1 MGNREKKSTFFGGA
15 AILAVG
21 IAIVK
26 LIGAL
31 YKIPLGNILDD
42 EGFGHFNNAYIIY
55 NLLLMVST
63 AGLPVALS
71 KSISEANALGRRN
84 QVHRTFN
91 VALVTF
97 VVLGAVSFAVMF
109 LLAQPLADLQ
119 GDGMAVHAV
128 QAIAPACFFVCVLST
143 FRGYAQG
150 HSNMVPTAVSQIIEA
165 LGKLVIGLALAWAL
179 VRAGASSA
187 DAAAGAIFGVTC
199 GAGICLIYLIV
210 EHVHGRRSETGRLTD
225 TPEGHGEILKKLL
238 VIAVP
243 ITLCASVTPI
253 TSWLDTAQVQN
264 ILRDTMN
271 AQSAQWYHDMELTD
285 PVVAAYGAYQKAIT
299 IYNLPSSFMVAIT
312 ASVIPA
318 ISACRARRDFRGAG
332 RIAESSMRIG
342 MLLALYNLPSS
353 FMVAITASVIPAIS
367 ACRARRD
374 FRGAGRIAE
383 SSMRIGM
390 LLALPAG
397 IGLTVLS
404 SPVMHLLYPATD
416 HAIADPSMM
425 LLGIASIFV
434 CIMLVCN
441 SVLQASGFVN
451 LPIFIMV
458 AGCAAKLIVNSFM
471 VRSMGAVGAAVGTL
485 VCYIIVAVLELLLI
499 KRVIPAAPSYTRVFA
514 KPMAAAGLM
523 GVAVWAVY
531 GLLSRLLDGGILATL
546 GGIGAGVVVYAVL
559 VVALKVLS
567 REDLALMPKGDK
579 IARLLRL

>member
-271 AQSAQWYHDMELTD
+271 AQSAQWYHDMGLTD

-299 IYNLPSSFMVAIT
+299 I
-312 ASVIPA
+312 
-318 ISACRARRDFRGAG
+318 
-332 RIAESSMRIG
+332 
-342 MLLALYNLPSS
+342 YNLPSS

>member
-1 MGNREKKSTFFGGA
+1 MGNRVQKSTFFGGA

-42 EGFGHFNNAYIIY
+42 EGFGHFNNAYVIY
-55 NLLLMVST
+55 NLLLMIST

-71 KSISEANALGRRN
+71 KSISEANTLGRRN
-84 QVHRTFN
+84 QVHRIFN

-97 VVLGAVSFAVMF
+97 FVLGTISFAVMF
-109 LLAQPLADLQ
+109 ALAQPLADLQ
-119 GDGMAVHAV
+119 GDGAAV
-128 QAIAPACFFVCVLST
+128 QAVRAIAPACFFVCVLST

-150 HSNMVPTAVSQIIEA
+150 HGNMVPTAVSQIIEA
-165 LGKLVIGLALAWAL
+165 LGKLVIGLALSWVL

-210 EHVHGRRSETGRLTD
+210 EHVHRRRSEPGRPTD
-225 TPEGHGEILKKLL
+225 VPEPPGTILKRLL

-264 ILRDTMN
+264 ILRDVMN
-271 AQSAQWYHDMELTD
+271 AQPAQWYEAQKLLDPDVVD

-318 ISACRARRDFRGAG
+318 ISACRARRDYQGAG
-332 RIAESSMRIG
+332 RIAESSMR
-342 MLLALYNLPSS
+342 M
-353 FMVAITASVIPAIS
+353 
-367 ACRARRD
+367 
-374 FRGAGRIAE
+374 
-383 SSMRIGM
+383 GM

-397 IGLTVLS
+397 VGLAVLS
-404 SPVMHLLYPATD
+404 SPIMYLLYADSD

-425 LLGIASIFV
+425 ILGIASIFV
-434 CIMLVCN
+434 CVMLVCN

-451 LPIFIMV
+451 LPIFIMI
-458 AGCAAKLIVNSFM
+458 AGCAAKLIVNNFM
-471 VRSMGAVGAAVGTL
+471 VRQMGAVGAAVGTL
-485 VCYIIVAVLELLLI
+485 VCYVIVAVLELLLI
-499 KRVIPAAPSYTRVFA
+499 KRVIPAPPRYTQVFA
-514 KPMAAAGLM
+514 KPMVAAGVM
-523 GVAVWAVY
+523 GMAVWAAY
-531 GLLSRLLDGGILATL
+531 GLVSRLFGNTL
-546 GGIGAGVVVYAVL
+546 STLIAIAAGVAVYAVL
-559 VVALKVLS
+559 VVVLKAIS

-579 IARLLRL
+579 IAKLLRL

>member
-15 AILAVG
+15 AILAAG

-42 EGFGHFNNAYIIY
+42 EGFGHFNNAYVIY

-71 KSISEANALGRRN
+71 KSISEASTLGRRN
-84 QVHRTFN
+84 QVHRIFN

-97 VVLGAVSFAVMF
+97 FVLGTISFAVMF
-109 LLAQPLADLQ
+109 ALAQPLADLQ
-119 GDGMAVHAV
+119 GDGAAV
-128 QAIAPACFFVCVLST
+128 QAVRAIAPACFFVCVLST

-150 HSNMVPTAVSQIIEA
+150 HGNMVPTAVSQIIEA
-165 LGKLVIGLALAWAL
+165 LGKLTIGLALAWLL

-210 EHVHGRRSETGRLTD
+210 DHIHRRRSEPGRPTD
-225 TPEGHGEILKKLL
+225 VPEAPGTIFKRLL

-264 ILRDTMN
+264 ILRDVMN
-271 AQSAQWYHDMELTD
+271 AQPAQWYEAQKLLDPDVVD

-318 ISACRARRDFRGAG
+318 ISACKARRDGKGAG
-332 RIAESSMRIG
+332 RIAESSMR
-342 MLLALYNLPSS
+342 
-353 FMVAITASVIPAIS
+353 V
-367 ACRARRD
+367 
-374 FRGAGRIAE
+374 
-383 SSMRIGM
+383 GM

-397 IGLTVLS
+397 VGLAVLS
-404 SPVMHLLYPATD
+404 SPIMYLLYADSD
-416 HAIADPSMM
+416 HAIADPSMV
-425 LLGIASIFV
+425 LLGAASVFV

-451 LPIFIMV
+451 LPIFIMI
-458 AGCAAKLIVNSFM
+458 AGCAAKLIVNNFM
-471 VRSMGAVGAAVGTL
+471 VRQMGAVGAAVGTL
-485 VCYIIVAVLELLLI
+485 VCYVIVAVLELLLI
-499 KRVIPAAPSYTRVFA
+499 KRVIPAPPRYTQVFA
-514 KPMAAAGLM
+514 KPMVAAGVM
-523 GVAVWAVY
+523 GMAVWAAY
-531 GLLSRLLDGGILATL
+531 GLVSRLFGNTL
-546 GGIGAGVVVYAVL
+546 STLIAIAAGVAVYAVL
-559 VVALKVLS
+559 VVVLKAIS

-579 IARLLRL
+579 IAKLLRL

>member
-342 MLLALYNLPSS
+342 MLLAL
-353 FMVAITASVIPAIS
+353 
-367 ACRARRD
+367 
-374 FRGAGRIAE
+374 
-383 SSMRIGM
+383 
-390 LLALPAG
+390 PAG

-471 VRSMGAVGAAVGTL
+471 VRSMGAVGAAVGPL

>member
-1 MGNREKKSTFFGGA
+1 MGNREQKSTFFGGA

-42 EGFGHFNNAYIIY
+42 EGFGHFNNAYVIY

-71 KSISEANALGRRN
+71 KSISEASTLGRRN
-84 QVHRTFN
+84 QVHRIFN

-97 VVLGAVSFAVMF
+97 FVLGTISFAVMF
-109 LLAQPLADLQ
+109 ALAQPLADLQ
-119 GDGMAVHAV
+119 GDGAAV
-128 QAIAPACFFVCVLST
+128 QAVRAIAPACFFVCVLST

-150 HSNMVPTAVSQIIEA
+150 HGNMVPTAVSQIIEA
-165 LGKLVIGLALAWAL
+165 LGKLIIGLALSWVL

-210 EHVHGRRSETGRLTD
+210 EHIHRRRSEPGRPTD
-225 TPEGHGEILKKLL
+225 VPEPPGTILKRLL

-264 ILRDTMN
+264 ILRDVMN
-271 AQSAQWYHDMELTD
+271 AQPAQWYEAQKLLDPDVVD

-318 ISACRARRDFRGAG
+318 ISACRARRDFQGAG
-332 RIAESSMRIG
+332 RIAESSMR
-342 MLLALYNLPSS
+342 
-353 FMVAITASVIPAIS
+353 V
-367 ACRARRD
+367 
-374 FRGAGRIAE
+374 
-383 SSMRIGM
+383 GM

-397 IGLTVLS
+397 IGLAVLS
-404 SPVMHLLYPATD
+404 SPIMYLLYADSD

-425 LLGIASIFV
+425 ILGIASIFV
-434 CIMLVCN
+434 CVMLVCN

-451 LPIFIMV
+451 LPIFIMI
-458 AGCAAKLIVNSFM
+458 AGCAAKLIVNNFM
-471 VRSMGAVGAAVGTL
+471 VRQMGAVGAAVGTL
-485 VCYIIVAVLELLLI
+485 VCYVIVAVLELLLI
-499 KRVIPAAPSYTRVFA
+499 KRVIPAPPRYTQVFA
-514 KPMAAAGLM
+514 KPMVAAGVM
-523 GVAVWAVY
+523 GMAVWAAY
-531 GLLSRLLDGGILATL
+531 GLVSRLFGNTL
-546 GGIGAGVVVYAVL
+546 STLIAIAAGVAVYAVL
-559 VVALKVLS
+559 VVVLKAIS

-579 IARLLRL
+579 IAKLLRL

>member
-1 MGNREKKSTFFGGA
+1 MGNREQKSTFFGGA

-42 EGFGHFNNAYIIY
+42 EGFGHFNNAYVIY

-71 KSISEANALGRRN
+71 KSISEASTLGRRN
-84 QVHRTFN
+84 QVHRIFN

-97 VVLGAVSFAVMF
+97 FVLGTISFAVMF
-109 LLAQPLADLQ
+109 ALAQPLADLQ
-119 GDGMAVHAV
+119 GDGAAV
-128 QAIAPACFFVCVLST
+128 QAVRAIAPACFFVCVLST

-150 HSNMVPTAVSQIIEA
+150 HGNMVPTAVSQIIEA
-165 LGKLVIGLALAWAL
+165 LGKLIIGLALSWVL

-210 EHVHGRRSETGRLTD
+210 EHVHRRRSEPGRPTD
-225 TPEGHGEILKKLL
+225 VPEPPGTILKRLL

-264 ILRDTMN
+264 ILRDVMN
-271 AQSAQWYHDMELTD
+271 AQPAQWYEAQKLLDPDVVD

-318 ISACRARRDFRGAG
+318 ISACRARRDYQGAG
-332 RIAESSMRIG
+332 RIAESSMR
-342 MLLALYNLPSS
+342 M
-353 FMVAITASVIPAIS
+353 
-367 ACRARRD
+367 
-374 FRGAGRIAE
+374 
-383 SSMRIGM
+383 GM

-397 IGLTVLS
+397 VGLAVLS
-404 SPVMHLLYPATD
+404 SPIMYLLYADSD

-425 LLGIASIFV
+425 ILGIASIFV
-434 CIMLVCN
+434 CVMLVCN

-451 LPIFIMV
+451 LPIFIMI
-458 AGCAAKLIVNSFM
+458 AGCAAKLIVNNFM
-471 VRSMGAVGAAVGTL
+471 VRQMGAVGAAVGTL
-485 VCYIIVAVLELLLI
+485 VCYVIVAVLELLLI
-499 KRVIPAAPSYTRVFA
+499 KRVIPAPPRYTQVFA
-514 KPMAAAGLM
+514 KPMVAAGVM
-523 GVAVWAVY
+523 GMAVWAAY
-531 GLLSRLLDGGILATL
+531 GLVSRLFGNTL
-546 GGIGAGVVVYAVL
+546 STLIAIAAGVAVYAVL
-559 VVALKVLS
+559 VVVLKAIS

-579 IARLLRL
+579 IAKLLRL

>member
-1 MGNREKKSTFFGGA
+1 MGKHEKKSTFFGGA
-15 AILAVG
+15 AILAAG

-42 EGFGHFNNAYIIY
+42 EGFGHFNNAYVIY

-71 KSISEANALGRRN
+71 KSISEASTLGKRN
-84 QVHRTFN
+84 QVHRTFS
-91 VALVTF
+91 VALAAF
-97 VVLGAVSFAVMF
+97 FVLGTISFAVMF
-109 LLAQPLADLQ
+109 ALAQPLADLQ
-119 GDGMAVHAV
+119 GDGAAV
-128 QAIAPACFFVCVLST
+128 QAVRAIAPACFFVCVLST

-150 HSNMVPTAVSQIIEA
+150 HANMVPTAVSQIIEA
-165 LGKLVIGLALAWAL
+165 LGKLTIGLALAWLL

-210 EHVHGRRSETGRLTD
+210 DHIHRRRSEPVRPTD
-225 TPEGHGEILKKLL
+225 VPEAPGAILKRLL

-264 ILRDTMN
+264 ILRDVMD
-271 AQSAQWYHDMELTD
+271 AQPAQWYEAQKLVDPTVVD

-318 ISACRARRDFRGAG
+318 ISACRARRDYQGAG
-332 RIAESSMRIG
+332 RIAESSMR
-342 MLLALYNLPSS
+342 M
-353 FMVAITASVIPAIS
+353 
-367 ACRARRD
+367 
-374 FRGAGRIAE
+374 
-383 SSMRIGM
+383 GM

-397 IGLTVLS
+397 IGLSVLA
-404 SPVMHLLYPATD
+404 SPVMHFVYRSDTD
-416 HAIADPSMM
+416 YTIADPSMM
-425 LLGIASIFV
+425 ILGIASIFV
-434 CIMLVCN
+434 CVMLVCS

-451 LPIFIMV
+451 LPIVIMV
-458 AGCAAKLIVNSFM
+458 AGCAAKLIVNNFM
-471 VRSMGAVGAAVGTL
+471 VRHVGAVGAAVGTL
-485 VCYIIVAVLELLLI
+485 VCYVIVAVLELLLI
-499 KRVIPAAPSYTRVFA
+499 KRVIPSPPEYTRVFA
-514 KPMAAAGLM
+514 KPMVAAGVM
-523 GVAVWAVY
+523 GMAVWAAY
-531 GLLSRLLDGGILATL
+531 GLVSRFMGNTLSTMAAICV
-546 GGIGAGVVVYAVL
+546 GVVVYAVL
-559 VVALKVLS
+559 VVVLKAIS
-567 REDLALMPKGDK
+567 REDLSLMPKGDK

>member
-1 MGNREKKSTFFGGA
+1 MGNREQKSTFFGGA

-42 EGFGHFNNAYIIY
+42 EGFGHFNNAYVIY

-71 KSISEANALGRRN
+71 KSISEASTLGRRN
-84 QVHRTFN
+84 QVHRIFN

-97 VVLGAVSFAVMF
+97 FVLGTISFAVMF
-109 LLAQPLADLQ
+109 ALAQPLADLQ
-119 GDGMAVHAV
+119 GDGAAV
-128 QAIAPACFFVCVLST
+128 QAVRAIAPACFFVCVLST

-150 HSNMVPTAVSQIIEA
+150 HGNMVPTAVSQIIEA
-165 LGKLVIGLALAWAL
+165 LGKLTIGLALAWLL

-210 EHVHGRRSETGRLTD
+210 DHIHRRRSEPGRPTD
-225 TPEGHGEILKKLL
+225 VPEAPGTIFKRLL

-243 ITLCASVTPI
+243 ITLCSSVTPI

-264 ILRDTMN
+264 ILRDVMN
-271 AQSAQWYHDMELTD
+271 AQPAQWYEAQKLLDPTVVD

-318 ISACRARRDFRGAG
+318 ISACRAKRDFQGAG
-332 RIAESSMRIG
+332 RIAESSMR
-342 MLLALYNLPSS
+342 
-353 FMVAITASVIPAIS
+353 V
-367 ACRARRD
+367 
-374 FRGAGRIAE
+374 
-383 SSMRIGM
+383 GM

-397 IGLTVLS
+397 IGLSVLA
-404 SPVMHLLYPATD
+404 SPVMHFVYRSDTD
-416 HAIADPSMM
+416 YTIADPSMM
-425 LLGIASIFV
+425 ILGIASIFV
-434 CIMLVCN
+434 CVMLVCS

-451 LPIFIMV
+451 LPIVIMV
-458 AGCAAKLIVNSFM
+458 AGCAAKLIVNNFM
-471 VRSMGAVGAAVGTL
+471 VRHVGAVGAAVGTL
-485 VCYIIVAVLELLLI
+485 VCYVIVAVLELLLI
-499 KRVIPAAPSYTRVFA
+499 KRVIPSPPEYTRVFA
-514 KPMAAAGLM
+514 KPMVAAGVM
-523 GVAVWAVY
+523 GMAVWAAY
-531 GLLSRLLDGGILATL
+531 GLVSRFMGNTLSTMAAICV
-546 GGIGAGVVVYAVL
+546 GVVVYAVL
-559 VVALKVLS
+559 VVALKAIS
-567 REDLALMPKGDK
+567 REDLSLMPKGDK

>member
-1 MGNREKKSTFFGGA
+1 MGNREQKSTFFGGA

-42 EGFGHFNNAYIIY
+42 EGFGHFNNAYVIY

-71 KSISEANALGRRN
+71 KSISEASTLGRRN
-84 QVHRTFN
+84 QVHRIFN

-97 VVLGAVSFAVMF
+97 FVLGTVSFVVMF
-109 LLAQPLADLQ
+109 ALAQPLADLQ
-119 GDGMAVHAV
+119 GDGAAV
-128 QAIAPACFFVCVLST
+128 QAVRAIAPACFFVCVLST

-150 HSNMVPTAVSQIIEA
+150 HGNMVPTAVSQIIEA
-165 LGKLVIGLALAWAL
+165 LGKLVIGLALSWVL

-210 EHVHGRRSETGRLTD
+210 EHIHRRRSEPGRPTD
-225 TPEGHGEILKKLL
+225 VPEPPGTILKRLL

-264 ILRDTMN
+264 ILRDVMN
-271 AQSAQWYHDMELTD
+271 AQPAQWYEAQKLLDPDVVD

-318 ISACRARRDFRGAG
+318 ISACRARRDYQGAG
-332 RIAESSMRIG
+332 RIAESSMR
-342 MLLALYNLPSS
+342 M
-353 FMVAITASVIPAIS
+353 
-367 ACRARRD
+367 
-374 FRGAGRIAE
+374 
-383 SSMRIGM
+383 GM

-397 IGLTVLS
+397 VGLAVLS
-404 SPVMHLLYPATD
+404 SPIMYLLYADSD

-425 LLGIASIFV
+425 ILGIASIFV
-434 CIMLVCN
+434 CVMLVCN

-451 LPIFIMV
+451 LPIFIMI
-458 AGCAAKLIVNSFM
+458 AGCAAKLIVNNFM
-471 VRSMGAVGAAVGTL
+471 VRQMGAVGAAVGTL
-485 VCYIIVAVLELLLI
+485 VCYVIVAVLELLLI
-499 KRVIPAAPSYTRVFA
+499 KRVIPAPPRYTQVFA
-514 KPMAAAGLM
+514 KPMVAAGVM
-523 GVAVWAVY
+523 GMAVWAAY
-531 GLLSRLLDGGILATL
+531 GLVSRLFGNTL
-546 GGIGAGVVVYAVL
+546 STLIAIAAGVAVYAVL
-559 VVALKVLS
+559 VVVLKAIS

-579 IARLLRL
+579 IAKLLRL

>member
-1 MGNREKKSTFFGGA
+1 MGNREQKSTFFGGA

-42 EGFGHFNNAYIIY
+42 EGFGHFNNAYVIY

-71 KSISEANALGRRN
+71 KSISEASTLGRRN
-84 QVHRTFN
+84 QVHRIFN

-97 VVLGAVSFAVMF
+97 FVLGTVSFVVMF
-109 LLAQPLADLQ
+109 ALAQPLADLQ
-119 GDGMAVHAV
+119 GDGAAV
-128 QAIAPACFFVCVLST
+128 QAVRAIAPACFFVCVLST

-150 HSNMVPTAVSQIIEA
+150 HGNMVPTAVSQIIEA
-165 LGKLVIGLALAWAL
+165 LGKLVIGLALSWVL

-210 EHVHGRRSETGRLTD
+210 EHVHRRRSEPGRPTD
-225 TPEGHGEILKKLL
+225 VPEPPGTILKRLL

-264 ILRDTMN
+264 ILRDVMN
-271 AQSAQWYHDMELTD
+271 AQPAQWYEAQKLLDPDVVD

-318 ISACRARRDFRGAG
+318 ISACRARRDYQGAG
-332 RIAESSMRIG
+332 RIAESSMR
-342 MLLALYNLPSS
+342 M
-353 FMVAITASVIPAIS
+353 
-367 ACRARRD
+367 
-374 FRGAGRIAE
+374 
-383 SSMRIGM
+383 GM

-397 IGLTVLS
+397 VGLAVLS
-404 SPVMHLLYPATD
+404 SPIMYLLYADSD

-425 LLGIASIFV
+425 ILGIASIFV
-434 CIMLVCN
+434 CVMLVCN

-451 LPIFIMV
+451 LPIFIMI
-458 AGCAAKLIVNSFM
+458 AGCAAKLIVNNFM
-471 VRSMGAVGAAVGTL
+471 VRQMGAVGAAVGTL
-485 VCYIIVAVLELLLI
+485 VCYVIVAVLELLLI
-499 KRVIPAAPSYTRVFA
+499 KRVIPAPPRYTQVFA
-514 KPMAAAGLM
+514 KPMVAAGVM
-523 GVAVWAVY
+523 GMAVWAAY
-531 GLLSRLLDGGILATL
+531 GLVSRLFGNTL
-546 GGIGAGVVVYAVL
+546 STLIAIAAGVAVYAVL
-559 VVALKVLS
+559 VVVLKAIS

-579 IARLLRL
+579 IAKLLRL

>member
-1 MGNREKKSTFFGGA
+1 MGNREQKSTFFGGA

-42 EGFGHFNNAYIIY
+42 EGFGHFNNAYVIY

-71 KSISEANALGRRN
+71 KSISEASTLGRRN
-84 QVHRTFN
+84 QVHRIFN

-97 VVLGAVSFAVMF
+97 FVLGTISFAVMF
-109 LLAQPLADLQ
+109 ALAQPLADLQ
-119 GDGMAVHAV
+119 GDGAAV
-128 QAIAPACFFVCVLST
+128 QAVRAIAPACFFVCVLST

-150 HSNMVPTAVSQIIEA
+150 HGNMVPTAVSQIIEA
-165 LGKLVIGLALAWAL
+165 LGKLVIGLALSWVL

-210 EHVHGRRSETGRLTD
+210 EHVHRRRSEPGRPTD
-225 TPEGHGEILKKLL
+225 VPEPPGTILKRLL

-264 ILRDTMN
+264 ILRDVMN
-271 AQSAQWYHDMELTD
+271 AQPAQWYEAQKLLDPDVVD

-318 ISACRARRDFRGAG
+318 ISACRARRDYQGAG
-332 RIAESSMRIG
+332 RIAESSMR
-342 MLLALYNLPSS
+342 M
-353 FMVAITASVIPAIS
+353 
-367 ACRARRD
+367 
-374 FRGAGRIAE
+374 
-383 SSMRIGM
+383 GM

-397 IGLTVLS
+397 VGLAVLS
-404 SPVMHLLYPATD
+404 SPIMYLLYADSD

-425 LLGIASIFV
+425 ILGIASIFV
-434 CIMLVCN
+434 CVMLVCN

-451 LPIFIMV
+451 LPIFIMI
-458 AGCAAKLIVNSFM
+458 AGCAAKLIVNNFM
-471 VRSMGAVGAAVGTL
+471 VRQMGAVGAAVGTL
-485 VCYIIVAVLELLLI
+485 VCYVIVAVLELLLI
-499 KRVIPAAPSYTRVFA
+499 KRVIPAPPRYTQVFA
-514 KPMAAAGLM
+514 KPMVAAGVM
-523 GVAVWAVY
+523 GMAVWAAY
-531 GLLSRLLDGGILATL
+531 GLVSRLFGNTL
-546 GGIGAGVVVYAVL
+546 STLIAIAAGVAVYAVL
-559 VVALKVLS
+559 VVVLKAIS

-579 IARLLRL
+579 IAKLLRL

>member
-1 MGNREKKSTFFGGA
+1 MGNREQKSTFFGGA

-42 EGFGHFNNAYIIY
+42 EGFGHFNNAYVIY

-71 KSISEANALGRRN
+71 KSISEASTLGRRN
-84 QVHRTFN
+84 QVHRIFN

-97 VVLGAVSFAVMF
+97 FVLGTISFAVMF
-109 LLAQPLADLQ
+109 ALAQPLADLQ
-119 GDGMAVHAV
+119 GDGAAV
-128 QAIAPACFFVCVLST
+128 QAVRAIAPACFFVCVLST

-150 HSNMVPTAVSQIIEA
+150 HGNMVPTAVSQIIEA
-165 LGKLVIGLALAWAL
+165 LGKLVIGLALSWVL

-210 EHVHGRRSETGRLTD
+210 EHIHRRRSEPGRPTD
-225 TPEGHGEILKKLL
+225 VPEPPGTILKRLL

-264 ILRDTMN
+264 ILRDVMD
-271 AQSAQWYHDMELTD
+271 AQPAQWYEAQKLVDPTVVD

-318 ISACRARRDFRGAG
+318 ISACRARRDYQGAG
-332 RIAESSMRIG
+332 RIAESSMR
-342 MLLALYNLPSS
+342 M
-353 FMVAITASVIPAIS
+353 
-367 ACRARRD
+367 
-374 FRGAGRIAE
+374 
-383 SSMRIGM
+383 GM

-397 IGLTVLS
+397 IGLSVLA
-404 SPVMHLLYPATD
+404 SPIMYLLYAESD
-416 HAIADPSMM
+416 HTIADPSMM
-425 LLGIASIFV
+425 ILGIASIFV
-434 CIMLVCN
+434 CVMLVCS

-451 LPIFIMV
+451 LPIVIMV
-458 AGCAAKLIVNSFM
+458 AGCAAKLIVNNFM
-471 VRSMGAVGAAVGTL
+471 VRQMGAVGAAVGTL
-485 VCYIIVAVLELLLI
+485 VCYVIVAVLELLLI
-499 KRVIPAAPSYTRVFA
+499 KRVIPAPPRYTQVFA
-514 KPMAAAGLM
+514 KPMVAAGVM
-523 GVAVWAVY
+523 GMAVWAAY
-531 GLLSRLLDGGILATL
+531 GLVSRFMGNTLSTMAAICV
-546 GGIGAGVVVYAVL
+546 GVVVYAVL
-559 VVALKVLS
+559 VVALKAIS
-567 REDLALMPKGDK
+567 REDLSLMPKGDK

>member
-1 MGNREKKSTFFGGA
+1 MGNREQKSTFFGGA

-42 EGFGHFNNAYIIY
+42 EGFGHFNNAYVIY

-71 KSISEANALGRRN
+71 KSISEASTLGRRN
-84 QVHRTFN
+84 QVHRIFN

-97 VVLGAVSFAVMF
+97 FVLGTISFAVMF
-109 LLAQPLADLQ
+109 ALAQPLADLQ
-119 GDGMAVHAV
+119 GDGAAV
-128 QAIAPACFFVCVLST
+128 QAVRAIAPACFFVCVLST

-150 HSNMVPTAVSQIIEA
+150 HGNMVPTAVSQIIEA
-165 LGKLVIGLALAWAL
+165 LGKLVIGLALAWVL

-210 EHVHGRRSETGRLTD
+210 EHVHRRRSEPGRPTD
-225 TPEGHGEILKKLL
+225 VPEPPGTILKRLL

-264 ILRDTMN
+264 ILRDVMN
-271 AQSAQWYHDMELTD
+271 AQPAQWYEAQKLLDPDVVD

-318 ISACRARRDFRGAG
+318 ISACRAKRDFQGAG
-332 RIAESSMRIG
+332 RIAESSMR
-342 MLLALYNLPSS
+342 
-353 FMVAITASVIPAIS
+353 V
-367 ACRARRD
+367 
-374 FRGAGRIAE
+374 
-383 SSMRIGM
+383 GM

-397 IGLTVLS
+397 VGLAVLS
-404 SPVMHLLYPATD
+404 SPIMYLLYADSD

-425 LLGIASIFV
+425 ILGIASIFV
-434 CIMLVCN
+434 CVMLVCS

-451 LPIFIMV
+451 LPIVIMV
-458 AGCAAKLIVNSFM
+458 AGCAAKLIVNNFM
-471 VRSMGAVGAAVGTL
+471 VRQMGAVGAAVGTL
-485 VCYIIVAVLELLLI
+485 VCYVIVAVLELLLI
-499 KRVIPAAPSYTRVFA
+499 KRVIPAPPRYTQVFA
-514 KPMAAAGLM
+514 KPMVAAGVM
-523 GVAVWAVY
+523 GMAVWAAY
-531 GLLSRLLDGGILATL
+531 GLVSRLFGNTL
-546 GGIGAGVVVYAVL
+546 STLIAIAAGVAVYAVL
-559 VVALKVLS
+559 VVVLKAIS

-579 IARLLRL
+579 IAKLLRL